1 MLNVVLA
8 EAALETIPK
17 KIIFHPSVV
26 AWAKGMGKKTNRAL
40 LDRSYHHRAMLSL
53 EDNLKRGRPD
63 IVHFSLLEALGTPL
77 NREGLLRTYIHT
89 IQNYL
94 IFLDP
99 TVRLPRNYN
108 RFVGLIEQ
116 LFRKTRVPERG
127 QVLLKL
133 RKGNLNDLLDVIK
146 PSYTLVFTRSG
157 SPKTLHD
164 VLERLVK
171 MENPLVIVGAF
182 PGGCFSEET
191 LSIANELV
199 SIDSEVLDAWTVMAR
214 IIYEY
219 ERLIELPKNR
229 LSK

>member
-1 MLNVVLA
+1 MLNFVLA
-8 EAALETIPK
+8 ETALETIPK
-17 KIIFHPSVV
+17 EIIGHSSVV
-26 AWAKGMGKKTNRAL
+26 AWAKGAGKKTHRAL

-53 EDNLKRGRPD
+53 EDHLKRGRPD

-89 IQNYL
+89 IQNFL
-94 IFLDP
+94 IFMNP

-116 LFRKTRVPERG
+116 LFRKTRVPEHG
-127 QVLLKL
+127 QVLLSL

-157 SPKTLHD
+157 SPKTLHN
-164 VLERLVK
+164 VLGRLVK
-171 MENPLVIVGAF
+171 MENPVVIVGAF
-182 PGGCFSEET
+182 PGGRFSEKT
-191 LSIANELV
+191 LKIANELV
-199 SIDSEVLDAWTVMAR
+199 SIDSEVLDTWTITAR

-229 LSK
+229 L

>member
-1 MLNVVLA
+1 MLNVILA

-40 LDRSYHHRAMLSL
+40 LDRSYHHRAMFSL
-53 EDNLKRGRPD
+53 DESLKRGRPD

-182 PGGCFSEET
+182 PGGHFSEET
-191 LSIANELV
+191 LSIASELV
-199 SIDSEVLDAWTVMAR
+199 SIDSEVLDAWTVTSR

-219 ERLIELPKNR
+219 ERLIELPNKR
-229 LSK
+229 L

>member
-1 MLNVVLA
+1 MLNFVLA

-17 KIIFHPSVV
+17 KIVFHPSVV
-26 AWAKGMGKKTNRAL
+26 AWAKGVNKKTHRAL
-40 LDRSYHHRAMLSL
+40 LDRSYHHRAMFSL
-53 EDNLKRGRPD
+53 DDSLKRGRPD

-89 IQNYL
+89 IGNLL
-94 IFLDP
+94 IFLNP

-116 LFRKTRVPERG
+116 LFRTTRVPEQG
-127 QVLLKL
+127 QVLLRL
-133 RKGNLNDLLDVIK
+133 RKGNLSDLLDVIK

-182 PGGCFSEET
+182 PGGRFSEET
-191 LSIANELV
+191 LNIANELV
-199 SIDSEVLDAWTVMAR
+199 SIDSEVLDTWTVTAR

-229 LSK
+229 L